1 MTPPPVMPPPGA
13 PPLVMLHGWALNL
26 RVFDDIVARLLH
38 PPIEPRCE
46 LLRLDLPGHGRAPE
60 PAALYG
66 GDPEGA
72 WDMGAVAE
80 HLLAQLPPR
89 CALLGWSLGAKLA
102 LEIAARAPDRIEQL
116 LLLCAT
122 PRFAQSDDWPH
133 GTPAAVLGAFAGH
146 LARDYRRTVREFL
159 ELQVRGSAN
168 AAATL
173 AALQAQG
180 ECPPDTLRRAARML
194 HAVDQRPRLALVQA
208 PALVIAGE
216 YDRLVHPEASRALA
230 ALLPQGEFVQVARA
244 GHAPFLSHAE
254 EVVGLVRSR
263 LVPAPAAAPAT
274 TT

>member
-1 MTPPPVMPPPGA
+1 MSA
-13 PPLVMLHGWALNL
+13 APLVMLHGWALNL
-26 RVFDDIVARLLH
+26 RVFDDLVKRLLQ
-38 PPIEPRCE
+38 PPIEPQRE
-46 LLRLDLPGHGRAPE
+46 LLRLDLPGHGRATE
-60 PAALYG
+60 PAAIHG

-72 WDMGAVAE
+72 WDIGAVAE

-102 LEIAARAPDRIEQL
+102 LEIAARAPDRIERL
-116 LLLCAT
+116 VLLCAT

-133 GTPAAVLGAFAGH
+133 GTPAAVLGAFANH
-146 LARDYRRTVREFL
+146 LAHDYRRTVREFL

-168 AAATL
+168 AEATL
-173 AALQAQG
+173 AALQAAIQAQG

-194 HAVDQRPRLALVQA
+194 HAVDQRPRLPLVQA

-244 GHAPFLSHAE
+244 GHAPFLSHAD

-263 LVPAPAAAPAT
+263 LAT

>member
-1 MTPPPVMPPPGA
+1 MTPPPVMPP
-13 PPLVMLHGWALNL
+13 L
-26 RVFDDIVARLLH
+26 
-38 PPIEPRCE
+38 EPRRE

-72 WDMGAVAE
+72 WDMGAVA
-80 HLLAQLPPR
+80 
-89 CALLGWSLGAKLA
+89 
-102 LEIAARAPDRIEQL
+102 EQL

-146 LARDYRRTVREFL
+146 LARGYRRTVREFL

-173 AALQAQG
+173 AALQA
-180 ECPPDTLRRAARML
+180 
-194 HAVDQRPRLALVQA
+194 ALQA
-208 PALVIAGE
+208 
-216 YDRLVHPEASRALA
+216 
-230 ALLPQGEFVQVARA
+230 QGEFVQVARA

-254 EVVGLVRSR
+254 QVVGLVRSR
-263 LVPAPAAAPAT
+263 LATAPALASAT

>member
-1 MTPPPVMPPPGA
+1 MTQA
-13 PPLVMLHGWALNL
+13 AAPLVMLHGWALNL
-26 RVFDDIVARLLH
+26 RVFDDLVARLQA
-38 PPIEPRCE
+38 PPSGGPHLGTYGRPRSV
-46 LLRLDLPGHGRAPE
+46 LRLDLPGHGRATE

-72 WDMGAVAE
+72 WDMGAVAA

-89 CALLGWSLGAKLA
+89 CALLGWSLGAKVA

-116 LLLCAT
+116 LLFCAT
-122 PRFAQSDDWPH
+122 PRFAQSEDWPH

-168 AAATL
+168 AETAL
-173 AALQAQG
+173 AALQTALHAQG

-208 PALVIAGE
+208 PTLVIAGE
-216 YDRLVHPEASRALA
+216 HDRLVHPEASRALA
-230 ALLPQGEFVQVARA
+230 ALLPHGDFVLIPRA
-244 GHAPFLSHAE
+244 GHAPFLSHAD
-254 EVVGLVRSR
+254 EVAALVRAR
-263 LVPAPAAAPAT
+263 LDT
-274 TT
+274 TP